1 MSAFVINPYAFG
13 GEDPDAKAYLDE
25 VEIKDGQALEA
36 GVRKAVDDFVKGC
49 KTDGVWS
56 ALKAACIL
64 MGARTIDGALV
75 NLPTATTIAT
85 NNNFV
90 AADYNRE
97 NGLKGNG
104 STKYISSGRNC
115 NTDPQNDFHC
125 SVYVHTINNSGT
137 TYIGAGG
144 GGTGA
149 SGLFAINPTIRFRN
163 RNGTGDDIAN
173 DNVAGFIGT
182 TRSASGSYVGRA
194 DAANNTFTR
203 TSQASN
209 TSEFGVLANI
219 SAGVAGF
226 AGEGRIQFYS
236 IGTNLDLAL
245 LAARLD
251 TLEIDI
257 AAAIV

>member
-1 MSAFVINPYAFG
+1 MSAFVINSYAFG
-13 GEDPDAKAYLDE
+13 GEDPDAKAYLNE
-25 VEIKDGQALEA
+25 VEVKDGQALEA

-56 ALKAACIL
+56 PLKAACIL

-97 NGLKGNG
+97 TGLKGNG
-104 STKYISSGRNC
+104 STKYILSGRNC

-125 SVYVHTINNSGT
+125 SVYAHTAETGV

-144 GGTGA
+144 GVTGA
-149 SGLFAINPTIRFRN
+149 TGLFAIGSTIRFRN
-163 RNGTGDDIAN
+163 RNGTGDDVAG

-182 TRSASGSYVGRA
+182 SRSASGSYSGRA
-194 DAANNTFTR
+194 DATNNTFTR
-203 TSQASN
+203 TSQTPFS
-209 TSEFGVLANI
+209 SEFGVFANN
-219 SAGVAGF
+219 SGGSF
-226 AGEGRIQFYS
+226 SFYGNGRYQFYS
-236 IGTNLDLAL
+236 IGTDVDMSL

-251 TLEIDI
+251 TLEADIDS
-257 AAAIV
+257 AI